1 MTMPGFNSG
10 DSIYT
15 TINRYMTQAI
25 GSLTHADL
33 AARGRVVPQQ
43 AFTQLALLRGIGFC
57 MSGCRQDDFGCL
69 FGCLAGDG
77 PSGGG
82 GGGNGGERRLIE
94 HCRCVPDSSSSTGR
108 REHCRTIV
116 PGVGS
121 TFSVEDE
128 C

>member
-1 MTMPGFNSG
+1 MTMPDFNA
-10 DSIYT
+10 DHSIYT
-15 TINRYMTQAI
+15 TINRYMAQAT
-25 GSLTHADL
+25 GSLTHVDV
-33 AARGRVVPQQ
+33 AARGLVVPQQ
-43 AFTQLALLRGIGFC
+43 AFMPLALLRGIGFC

-69 FGCLAGDG
+69 FGCLGEG
-77 PSGGG
+77 LSGGG
-82 GGGNGGERRLIE
+82 GGGNGGDRRMIE